1 MTELKEIEIILQK
14 RIGSVQKRDLQ
25 SIILLTGKINQG
37 DPFMILYYSE
47 ALLQAILKVI
57 RCRISIRDRRL
68 LLLIIL
74 SPIMS
79 ARSLKDLAETC
90 IGSLTVS

>member
-1 MTELKEIEIILQK
+1 MIELKEIEIIVQK
-14 RIGSVQKRDLQ
+14 RIGSVQKRNLQ
-25 SIILLTGKINQG
+25 SIILLSGKVNQG
-37 DPFMILYYSE
+37 DPFMISLYSE

-74 SPIMS
+74 SPIDVS
-79 ARSLKDLAETC
+79 QKPERSF
-90 IGSLTVS
+90 